1 MYDAI
6 NTLASKERER
16 QRIAILVEQHVSSG
30 NPVTTLTGF
39 TPKPM
44 PPRGNKIDPDTVLKR
59 RRPAITAADRRIL
72 RELAEA
78 L

>member
-6 NTLASKERER
+6 NTLASKEQER
-16 QRIAILVEQHVSSG
+16 RRIAALMDQHVSSG
-30 NPVTTLTGF
+30 NSVTTLAGF

-59 RRPAITAADRRIL
+59 RRPAITAADHRIF

>member
-1 MYDAI
+1 MYDVI

-30 NPVTTLTGF
+30 NSVTTLAGF

-44 PPRGNKIDPDTVLKR
+44 PPRRNYIDSETVLKR
-59 RRPAITAADRRIL
+59 RRHGLSTADRQRL
-72 RELAEA
+72 REMTEA

>member
-16 QRIAILVEQHVSSG
+16 RRLAALMDQHVSSG
-30 NPVTTLTGF
+30 NSVTTPAGF
-39 TPKPM
+39 TPKPI
-44 PPRGNKIDPDTVLKR
+44 PSRRNYIDPETVLKR

>member
-6 NTLASKERER
+6 NTLASKEQER
-16 QRIAILVEQHVSSG
+16 RRIAALMDQHVSAG
-30 NPVTTLTGF
+30 KPVTTLVGF

>member
-6 NTLASKERER
+6 NTLTSKERER
-16 QRIAILVEQHVSSG
+16 RSLATLMDQHVSAG
-30 NPVTTLTGF
+30 KPITTLDGF
-39 TPKPM
+39 TPKPL
-44 PPRGNKIDPDTVLKR
+44 PSRRNYIDPETVLKR

>member
-16 QRIAILVEQHVSSG
+16 QRLAALMDQHISAG
-30 NPVTTLTGF
+30 NPMTTLVGF

-44 PPRGNKIDPDTVLKR
+44 PPRRNYIDPETVLKR
-59 RRPAITAADRRIL
+59 RRPTITAAERRIL

>member
-6 NTLASKERER
+6 NTFASKERER
-16 QRIAILVEQHVSSG
+16 QRIAALMDQHISAG
-30 NPVTTLTGF
+30 KPVTMLAGF

-44 PPRGNKIDPDTVLKR
+44 PPRGNKIDPDTALKR

>member
-6 NTLASKERER
+6 NTLASRERER
-16 QRIAILVEQHVSSG
+16 QRIAVLVEQHVYAG
-30 NPVTTLTGF
+30 NPVTMLTGF

-59 RRPAITAADRRIL
+59 RRNPK
-72 RELAEA
+72 RELAGLALRMPEA
-78 L
+78 GI

>member
-1 MYDAI
+1 MCDAI
-6 NTLASKERER
+6 NTLASKELER
-16 QRIAILVEQHVSSG
+16 RCLAALMDQHVSAG
-30 NPVTTLTGF
+30 KPVTTLAGF
-39 TPKPM
+39 TPKPL
-44 PPRGNKIDPDTVLKR
+44 PSRRNYIGPETVLKR

>member
-16 QRIAILVEQHVSSG
+16 QRIAILMDQHVSAG
-30 NPVTTLTGF
+30 NPVAEVSGF
-39 TPKPM
+39 NPVPKP
-44 PPRGNKIDPDTVLKR
+44 PRSNQIDPDTVLKR

-72 RELAEA
+72 REMAEE